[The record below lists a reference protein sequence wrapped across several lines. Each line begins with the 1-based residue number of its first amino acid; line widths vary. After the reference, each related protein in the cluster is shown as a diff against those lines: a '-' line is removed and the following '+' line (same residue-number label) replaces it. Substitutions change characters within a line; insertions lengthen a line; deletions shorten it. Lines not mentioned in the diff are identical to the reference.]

1 MMVDTKLSID
11 LKLRSRFSSRLTIW
25 PTCLIWLQK
34 PSTRLGFLYQWSLDS
49 GCWLRLLPTGL
60 TTIAPMSGI
69 IWIKSLEAISK
80 RPRCNED
87 ASKVKERFL
96 DLNFSFPTN
105 NLSSPVWPPSK
116 VGSTFH
122 RRLSGRNLRPSSSFL
137 VCLFL
142 RYRQINSMPPF
153 NRLWPSGSLSYPLSA
168 MMRTGFCRGR
178 PPPFLGPAIFSI
190 VASSSFISLAEAE
203 SRWAPIGTAWP
214 STTTIHPSRLCSWPL
229 FLPKPNCH
237 WPRFLPNLTGLVG
250 PVRTGT

>member
-34 PSTRLGFLYQWSLDS
+34 PSTRLGSLYQWSLDS

-122 RRLSGRNLRPSSSFL
+122 RRLSGRNLPPSSSFL

-142 RYRQINSMPPF
+142 RYRQFQPPLAK
-153 NRLWPSGSLSYPLSA
+153 RITLVPLIRYDA
-168 MMRTGFCRGR
+168 DRILPR
-178 PPPFLGPAIFSI
+178 P
-190 VASSSFISLAEAE
+190 
-203 SRWAPIGTAWP
+203 
-214 STTTIHPSRLCSWPL
+214 TTTFSR
-229 FLPKPNCH
+229 
-237 WPRFLPNLTGLVG
+237 PRNLLNRGFQ
-250 PVRTGT
+250 